1 MEEWEDILQEEL
13 SNKCADYM
21 EKGLTSRQIIGVL
34 ETLKAE
40 LLPNIIVVEDE

>member
-1 MEEWEDILQEEL
+1 
-13 SNKCADYM
+13 M